1 MEVEK
6 IINMLL
12 ALVFVVA
19 LMGILALLA
28 KKFGLNNAK
37 GAQGKRL
44 KIVEILTIDSKR
56 KAAIL
61 QCDQKQHLV
70 ILSQNGE
77 TVIDK
82 EIPLPTEQT
91 EQKDVKPFE

>member
-1 MEVEK
+1 MEAEK

-19 LMGILALLA
+19 LMGLLALLA
-28 KKFGLNNAK
+28 KKFGLNNVK

-44 KIVEILTIDSKR
+44 KILESLAIDSKHR
-56 KAAIL
+56 AVIL

-82 EIPLPTEQT
+82 EIPVSTEL
-91 EQKDVKPFE
+91 KDVKPFE